1 MQGIWLCNLL
11 SHKSNL
17 GPTKRKH
24 EDILKLRGGRSGLSC
39 GSQKWALVTLPQ
51 QNASAR
57 RPPTCITGKL
67 RIDPRAVPQRIGMR
81 RETDKGKAQA
91 PTRSHM
97 LASLR
102 QSTLLAG
109 LLQGPQHCSS
119 LSTNSV
125 FMVGLDGTVAL
136 NSRDEWRVGGGGVEE
151 LQGSWAT
158 RNFPQTHRD
167 LRATTII

>member
-102 QSTLLAG
+102 QSTLLPAG
-109 LLQGPQHCSS
+109 WVIAGPATLFEPINEFSIYGWLGWYCS
-119 LSTNSV
+119 
-125 FMVGLDGTVAL
+125 FEFAG
-136 NSRDEWRVGGGGVEE
+136 RVEGGGRG
-151 LQGSWAT
+151 G
-158 RNFPQTHRD
+158 
-167 LRATTII
+167 